1 MYVMQTT
8 AARILQERL
17 EPLLGKHFL
26 GSVYTN
32 YERGKIFYY
41 NGNKSAPSGST
52 KSPLGIDYVYKLITA
67 LIGHKP
73 MYTSN
78 ELQADEC
85 FNVGSLVRA
94 MSLVNKAEIKSM
106 YLGAY
111 RRSSAERNGGLE
123 GEAYDLVITFC
134 DKEALP
140 LLVRFGTDGYIVD
153 YTSTSLNVALRYDFL
168 LESGEIIRDANLSNI
183 LAQSVVE
190 GVPRLEGK
198 VPVRG
203 DNYFSQVGWDLEQCL
218 RYSNNFNDLSMF
230 AGLGYETMSTSHID
244 NFARI
249 AIYPKLGLKFIPS
262 LKFLEAFEEKIK
274 QMVSLLD
281 DAPEYYDED
290 IKDTASTPNYNN
302 TEEEKTTMLNEQ
314 LNKDK
319 QKDGAAKKERPCA
332 SCIDSI
338 LKNADLG
345 INDFQRHAIVGLMA
359 MAFDMEIPD

>member
-1 MYVMQTT
+1 MQTI

-17 EPLLGKHFL
+17 EPLLDKNL
-26 GSVYTN
+26 LDSVYTN

-41 NGNKSAPSGST
+41 NRNKSDLPGSA
-52 KSPLGIDYVYKLITA
+52 KSPLGIDYVYKLVTA
-67 LIGHKP
+67 LTGHKP

-78 ELQADEC
+78 EFQADEH
-85 FNVGSLVRA
+85 FTVERLVRA
-94 MSLVNKAEIKSM
+94 MSLVNRAEIKSM

-111 RRSSAERNGGLE
+111 RRSSAERNGALGAE
-123 GEAYDLVITFC
+123 VYDLVVTFC
-134 DKEALP
+134 DKEVLP
-140 LLVRFGTDGYIVD
+140 LLVRFETDGYIVD

-168 LESGEIIRDANLSNI
+168 LESGEIIREANLPNI

-203 DNYFSQVGWDLEQCL
+203 DNYFSQVGWSLEQCL

-230 AGLGYETMSTSHID
+230 AGLGYETMSLLHIE
-244 NFARI
+244 NFARTV
-249 AIYPKLGLKFIPS
+249 IYPRLGLKFIPS
-262 LKFLEAFEEKIK
+262 LKFLEAFEGKIK
-274 QMVSLLD
+274 RMVSLLD
-281 DAPEYYDED
+281 DAPEYYDEGV
-290 IKDTASTPNYNN
+290 KDTASTLNYNN
-302 TEEEKTTMLNEQ
+302 TEEEKTTMLDKQ
-314 LNKDK
+314 LNKDT

-338 LKNADLG
+338 IKNADLG
-345 INDFQRHAIVGLMA
+345 ISDAQRYAIVGLLA